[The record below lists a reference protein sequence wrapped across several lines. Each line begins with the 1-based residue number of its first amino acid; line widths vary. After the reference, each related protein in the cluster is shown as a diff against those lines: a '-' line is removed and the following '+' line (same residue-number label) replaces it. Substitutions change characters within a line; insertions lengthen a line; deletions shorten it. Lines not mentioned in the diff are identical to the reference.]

1 MPSVCGK
8 RAQDRAAPGEASVFR
23 KADEKDKRKENKMF
37 RPRLYVCLL
46 FLFAFVSGL
55 VACSSP
61 ADGQAG
67 STPAPRATPATS
79 SSTASNTPIYKVG
92 AQVPVGSWMIT
103 IQAYSSTGDTNYT
116 PKAGY
121 SLLVFT
127 ISQQNRGSQPAT
139 ANGAADWSLQ
149 DSSRTTF
156 ALVTQSG
163 YGTFAS
169 QSVEAGQTATGTLV
183 YEVPTNTQHFLLTFN
198 SVTDGTQASWDV
210 SPGQALVP
218 TA

>member
-1 MPSVCGK
+1 VNYDN
-8 RAQDRAAPGEASVFR
+8 RE
-23 KADEKDKRKENKMF
+23 ENKMF

-46 FLFAFVSGL
+46 FLFAFVFGL

-61 ADGQAG
+61 AGGQAG
-67 STPAPRATPATS
+67 STPAPTARLSPS
-79 SSTASNTPIYKVG
+79 GSTASTTPIYKVG

-103 IQAYSSTGDTNYT
+103 IQTYSSTGDTSYT
-116 PKAGY
+116 PPAG
-121 SLLVFT
+121 SRLLVFT

-149 DSSRTTF
+149 DNSGTTF

-163 YGTFAS
+163 YGTFAT

-183 YEVPTNTQHFLLTFN
+183 YEVPTTTQHVLLTFN
-198 SVTDGTQASWDV
+198 SATDGSQANWDV
-210 SPGQALVP
+210 SPG
-218 TA
+218 